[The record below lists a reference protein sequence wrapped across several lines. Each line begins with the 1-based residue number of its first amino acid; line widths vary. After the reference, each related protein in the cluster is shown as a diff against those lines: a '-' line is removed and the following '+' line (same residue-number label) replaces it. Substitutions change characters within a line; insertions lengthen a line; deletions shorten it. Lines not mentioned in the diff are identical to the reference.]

1 LFVRVRALFVRCSY
15 AVRTLFASLFVR
27 CSYERTRARTHPR
40 ELRDAP
46 LWGAENKRQKNP
58 QPQIPQNELYVSSV
72 PLTTFPV
79 FYPYATPEACSAV
92 RHATRSAAHQQVP
105 PGRCKHTAHP
115 TSWYPSGRKSPSPLL
130 LAWSL
135 SWLFVFV
142 LVPKYYN

>member
-1 LFVRVRALFVRCSY
+1 MNDLYKILASRGGKRAQKTTNTTKSWWG
-15 AVRTLFASLFVR
+15 AA
-27 CSYERTRARTHPR
+27 
-40 ELRDAP
+40 
-46 LWGAENKRQKNP
+46 WGAENKRQKNP